1 MVRERGA
8 AAQARSKRRR
18 ILAKFL
24 AHVGSECVRCAM
36 LLLGAVLDMTC
47 AQKHSFET
55 CALLFPTFFR
65 SLPLSVR
72 EDMFGN
78 GFHARI
84 GAVILPA
91 SSSGCEWY
99 SLRSF
104 NMALAHGMALLLHCI
119 ALLLSTGLAQAAIS
133 SLSASYLLL
142 LSLVLPPSLCSCVR
156 CPHLDSCF
164 CCFFWASC
172 LARVAS
178 SCIVHVWRGLCQLAP
193 AR

>member
-72 EDMFGN
+72 EEMFGN

-156 CPHLDSCF
+156 CPHLRSRSPS
-164 CCFFWASC
+164 A
-172 LARVAS
+172 VPS
-178 SCIVHVWRGLCQLAP
+178 SPLRQVRDVDKVHRTMCVESNS
-193 AR
+193 

>member
-72 EDMFGN
+72 EEMFGN

-156 CPHLDSCF
+156 CPHVP
-164 CCFFWASC
+164 AR
-172 LARVAS
+172 LAR
-178 SCIVHVWRGLCQLAP
+178 CQ
-193 AR
+193 ARRYGRCGM